1 MARYPVHKAH
11 RPTTTL
17 KHFTGHSVEANYS
30 HSRSTLRL
38 LSGIAFLNDF
48 PPPFFDIFVL
58 PCFFVDLFLLQ
69 KGSELK
75 KAGQLL
81 PPCGQTEEHL
91 GLGKALAGGVF
102 RLPFIKF
109 GW

>member
-1 MARYPVHKAH
+1 M
-11 RPTTTL
+11 T
-17 KHFTGHSVEANYS
+17 
-30 HSRSTLRL
+30 
-38 LSGIAFLNDF
+38 F
-48 PPPFFDIFVL
+48 PPLFFDIFVL

-102 RLPFIKF
+102 RERGFH
-109 GW
+109 

>member
-1 MARYPVHKAH
+1 MH
-11 RPTTTL
+11 
-17 KHFTGHSVEANYS
+17 
-30 HSRSTLRL
+30 
-38 LSGIAFLNDF
+38 
-48 PPPFFDIFVL
+48 
-58 PCFFVDLFLLQ
+58 FVDLFLLQ